1 MLNCDKYHFM
11 ALGKPNTFPSFKFNN
26 ITIKESVF
34 EKLLGVITDN
44 GVIIDNKLDFSEHL
58 NVKGKNQI

>member
-1 MLNCDKYHFM
+1 MT
-11 ALGKPNTFPSFKFNN
+11 LGKPNTFPSFKFNN